1 MVKSDNKK
9 WGQSVKWDHKCS
21 MVISLTEG
29 DKVLHT
35 ESASPATPVRR
46 KAYAGMTATVILAEK
61 KGVLVVE
68 PADIVYTV
76 VFGAYGAMSSIPEAE
91 KGKALTIIIHT
102 GETSE
107 RLAKKD

>member
-1 MVKSDNKK
+1 MVKDVKRK
-9 WGQSVKWDHKCS
+9 WGQSIKWDHKCS

-35 ESASPATPVRR
+35 ESTSPAIPVRN
-46 KAYAGMTATVILAEK
+46 KTYAGMTATVILAEK

-68 PADIVYTV
+68 PSDIVYTV

-107 RLAKKD
+107 KHTKKD